1 MYIFMRMNK
10 IVLWSLILVFV
21 LGINIALADEQ
32 PEGTPF
38 KAIWNA
44 IANLQTQ
51 IDNIQLTPGSS
62 LKVVDANGE
71 EIGYLISYTGTFQ
84 DPELRVYDKDLDLFL
99 DYKIA
104 SGEFDSRVASNA
116 IYYTTTDCT
125 GTPYLPYF
133 SQYFFFMKYPSAA
146 EQVVLKPDNLVK
158 DIHFNSGSIS
168 DTCVEIN
175 EEYPVA
181 MSLVEFTL
189 VDYVGPLR
197 IVEQ

>member
-99 DYKIA
+99 DYKI
-104 SGEFDSRVASNA
+104 
-116 IYYTTTDCT
+116 
-125 GTPYLPYF
+125 
-133 SQYFFFMKYPSAA
+133 
-146 EQVVLKPDNLVK
+146 
-158 DIHFNSGSIS
+158 
-168 DTCVEIN
+168 
-175 EEYPVA
+175 
-181 MSLVEFTL
+181 
-189 VDYVGPLR
+189 
-197 IVEQ
+197 